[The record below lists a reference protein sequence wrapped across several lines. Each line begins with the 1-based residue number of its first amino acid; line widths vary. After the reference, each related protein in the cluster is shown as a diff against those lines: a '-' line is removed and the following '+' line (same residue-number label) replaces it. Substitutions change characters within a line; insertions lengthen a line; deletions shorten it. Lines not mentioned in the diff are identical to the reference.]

1 MMSLLSKHNLPVL
14 TLFAVLSTSSCERQT
29 PAAAAEKPVAPL
41 APAGR
46 DYWYGGKAE
55 LNTYVVEQ
63 ERYGEIRRAG
73 QVMVFVTEDF
83 SANKQVKLDAAPE
96 GGDRRIPVLK
106 LNMIRR
112 FETGIYDYSIMQS
125 VFTPTDT
132 PGGPARSLKTTTS
145 IQDWCG
151 QLFVQCNAGAEDY
164 RVQSFSYFESEGD
177 TDARLRPGLLEDE
190 LWNLIRLNPDALT
203 DKETTVLPSSAYAR
217 LRHKPLRPKDA
228 QIGIKRNGAESELLL
243 TYRNIPRRLGI
254 RFETAFP
261 HRILGWEE
269 TDNGRLSSRGVLRQ
283 TLLNAYWK
291 HNGRADST
299 LRATLNPGF

>member
-1 MMSLLSKHNLPVL
+1 MNLISLLFKHNLPAL
-14 TLFAVLSTSSCERQT
+14 ALFAVLSTLSCERQI
-29 PAAAAEKPVAPL
+29 PAAAAPL
-41 APAGR
+41 ALPMPAGR

-55 LNTYVVEQ
+55 LNTYAVEQ

-83 SANKQVKLDAAPE
+83 SANKQVKLDAVPE
-96 GGDRRIPVLK
+96 GSDQRAPVLK
-106 LNMIRR
+106 LNLIRR

-132 PGGPARSLKTTTS
+132 SGVATRSLKTTTS

-151 QLFVQCNAGAEDY
+151 QVFVQCNAGAEDY
-164 RVQSFSYFESEGD
+164 RIQSFSYFESEGD
-177 TDARLRPGLLEDE
+177 TDTRLRPGLLEDE
-190 LWNLIRLNPDALT
+190 LWTLIRLNPDALA
-203 DKETTVLPSSAYAR
+203 DKKTTVLPSVAYAR
-217 LRHKPLRPKDA
+217 LRHKPLQPEEA
-228 QIGIKRNGAESELLL
+228 QIGIKRNGAESELQL
-243 TYRNIPRRLGI
+243 TYRNIPRRLVI

-269 TDNGRLSSRGVLRQ
+269 TDNGRLSSRGVLRN
-283 TLLNAYWK
+283 TLLNAYWQ